1 MKEENISEEPEEC
14 IGRSPQSALEKELIE
29 KYLRDKG
36 YRKADLLILPK
47 AQAKKIMK
55 EACLYASLKLAEIEA
70 KAGFRHKIKY
80 DT

>member
-1 MKEENISEEPEEC
+1 MKKKNIPKEPEEC

-36 YRKADLLILPK
+36 YRMVDLRILPK
-47 AQAKKIMK
+47 TQAKKIMK
-55 EACLYASLKLAEIEA
+55 EACLYASLKLAEIES